1 MQMSQIMISLIGNAV
16 CGKAIDTERM
26 QLSSEELERL
36 YKLSKRHDLAH
47 LVGYSLISLKLLPDG
62 EIKERFKKQ
71 MMTAVLRYECM
82 EHDLQSL
89 KELFSRAELPMM
101 PLKGAVLRRYYPE
114 PWMRTSCDID
124 VLVKVNDLDAAVTLL
139 LDNGLH
145 KEQEDSHEISFVTPG
160 GTHVELH
167 HTLIEDGLVKK
178 TAELLE
184 NVWDMAVLQDGCK
197 YSHMMTNEM
206 FIFYHIVHM
215 AKHFQYAGCGVRP
228 FLDLW
233 LLEHKVQYDAR
244 KLNELLER
252 SGLAV
257 FADNARRLSEVWFE
271 AREHTE
277 TTAKAEQYIIK
288 GGMYGSITNVIVVKR
303 AKKGGKLKYALSK
316 IYLPY
321 EAIKKHY
328 PILEKYR
335 FLTPIMQLRRWGKI
349 IFCGGLL
356 HSIRE
361 LRANGRITDEEGLE
375 MKRLLDA
382 IGL

>member
-1 MQMSQIMISLIGNAV
+1 MQMSQIMMSLIGNAV
-16 CGKAIDTERM
+16 CGKEIATEQM
-26 QLSSEELERL
+26 QLSVDDLEHL
-36 YKLSKRHDLAH
+36 YKLSKRHDLAP
-47 LVGYSLISLKLLPDG
+47 LVGYSLISLKLLPEG

-89 KELFSRAELPMM
+89 TELFESAAIPMM
-101 PLKGAVLRRYYPE
+101 PLKGAVIRRYYPE

-124 VLVKVNDLDAAVTLL
+124 ILIKDSDFDVAVSLL

-145 KEQEDSHEISFVTPG
+145 KEHEDSHEISFVMPS
-160 GTHVELH
+160 GTHIELH
-167 HTLIEDGLVKK
+167 HTLIEDGLVKN
-178 TAELLE
+178 TADLLE
-184 NVWDMAVLQDGCK
+184 NVWDTAILQDGCK
-197 YSHMMTNEM
+197 YRYMMTNEM

-233 LLEHKVQYDAR
+233 LIEHKTEYDAK
-244 KLNELLER
+244 KLNELIEK
-252 SGLAV
+252 SGLSA
-257 FADNARRLSEVWFE
+257 FADNARQLSEVWFE
-271 AREHTE
+271 TREHTE
-277 TTAKAEQYIIK
+277 TTAKTEQYIIK
-288 GGMYGSITNVIVVKR
+288 GGMYGTDTNVIVVQR
-303 AKKGGKLKYALSK
+303 AKKGGKHKYALSK

-335 FLTPIMQLRRWGKI
+335 WLTPIMQLRRWGKI
-349 IFCGGLL
+349 IFCGGLW
-356 HSIRE
+356 HAIRE
-361 LRANGRITDEEGLE
+361 LRANHRISNEDRLE
-375 MKRLLDA
+375 MKRLFES